1 MATIAKKPT
10 AVTATT
16 PEKSN
21 VIIKNV
27 ELRWAKLS
35 TPVAPFGTE
44 QWELQ
49 IVGDKSREKEFAQ
62 YGKIKPTT
70 DGRISIN
77 LKKKA
82 KKADGT
88 PAEPVRL
95 VDNNKNPIENRSVIG
110 NGSIGNVMVYCSP
123 YEIKLPNGKVSKSGI
138 STMLIAVQVTD
149 LVRYERKSENFV
161 DFDVE
166 GASVD
171 TDQSE
176 EAMF

>member
-1 MATIAKKPT
+1 MTVATND
-10 AVTATT
+10 AV
-16 PEKSN
+16 N
-21 VIIKNV
+21 VIIKDV
-27 ELRWAKLS
+27 ELHWAKLDK
-35 TPVAPFGTE
+35 PVDPFGTL
-44 QWELQ
+44 QYELQ
-49 IVGDKSREKEFAQ
+49 IQAPKKREKEFSQ
-62 YGKIKPTT
+62 FGKVKVVEGGKI
-70 DGRISIN
+70 SVN

-82 KKADGT
+82 FKKDGT
-88 PAEPVRL
+88 ESAKVRV
-95 VDNNKNPIENRSVIG
+95 VDAGKKELDPKLIG

>member
-110 NGSIGNVMVYCSP
+110 NGSIGNVMIFIRP
-123 YEIKLPNGKVSKSGI
+123 YEMMGKSGVSI
-138 STMLIAVQVTD
+138 MLVAVQVTK
-149 LVRYERKSENFV
+149 LIEYKATNGV
-161 DFDVE
+161 DFDT
-166 GASVD
+166 VD
-171 TDQSE
+171 ETETSKEIMDSP
-176 EAMF
+176 F

>member
-10 AVTATT
+10 PVAQDA
-16 PEKSN
+16 KSN

-49 IVGDKSREKEFAQ
+49 IVGDKSREKEFSQ
-62 YGKIKPTT
+62 FGKVKATT
-70 DGRISIN
+70 DGKISVN

-82 KKADGT
+82 NKADGT

-95 VDNNKNPIENRSVIG
+95 VNASKEPITNRSIVG
-110 NGSIGNVMVYCSP
+110 NGSTGNVMVFLRP
-123 YEIKLPNGKVSKSGI
+123 YEVMGRSGI
-138 STMLIAVQVTD
+138 SVMLVAVQVTK
-149 LVRYERKSENFV
+149 LIEYKATSGV
-161 DFDVE
+161 DFDMMSDDE
-166 GASVD
+166 SSA
-171 TDQSE
+171 
-176 EAMF
+176 EAQAQTETADSPF

>member
-1 MATIAKKPT
+1 MATTAKK
-10 AVTATT
+10 TT
-16 PEKSN
+16 TNTTEKSN

-49 IVGDKSREKEFAQ
+49 IVGDKSRMKEFEQ
-62 YGKIKPTT
+62 FGKVKPTD
-70 DGRISIN
+70 DGRISVN

-95 VDNNKNPIENRSVIG
+95 VNAAKEPIENRSSVG
-110 NGSIGNVMVYCSP
+110 NGSMGNVMVFLRP
-123 YEIKLPNGKVSKSGI
+123 YEMMGRSGT
-138 STMLIAVQVTD
+138 SVMLVAVQVTK
-149 LVRYERKSENFV
+149 LVEYKATGV
-161 DFDVE
+161 DFDALE
-166 GASVD
+166 DESDAPATATTEDSP
-171 TDQSE
+171 
-176 EAMF
+176 F